1 MSFTVC
7 LNSIDGTQVAGNNNQ
22 VTYNFAFDKTP
33 EHKGGYKVTMAFAG
47 TTVQITNNPFINFG
61 KIYVNANLGAYNS
74 YTPIGLYTGTR
85 NNQVLGVINY
95 EPLITANTQYVNSS
109 TSAPNVGTAT
119 IPNNADTTG
128 FTKTE
133 TTVTPSN
140 GNVFQP
146 IYLYGNAKYSEN
158 PPIYLPTKPT
168 NNQFTVSM
176 TQNNGTLVPIFF
188 LYQFPG
194 GGTQHYSL
202 IIHFE
207 AV

>member
-7 LNSIDGTQVAGNNNQ
+7 LNSIDGTQVAGSNNQ

-47 TTVQITNNPFINFG
+47 TTVQITSNPFTSFG

-95 EPLITANTQYVNSS
+95 EPLITADTQFTNSA
-109 TSAPNVGTAT
+109 TGLPIVGTAT
-119 IPNNADTTG
+119 IPNDAETIG
-128 FTKTE
+128 YTKTE
-133 TTVTPSN
+133 NSVTPSN
-140 GNVFQP
+140 GNRFQP
-146 IYLYGNAKYSEN
+146 IYLYANAKYTEN
-158 PPIYLPTKPT
+158 PPIYLNCKPT

-176 TQNNGTLVPIFF
+176 TQVNGTLYPTFF
-188 LYQFPG
+188 TYQFPG
-194 GGTQHYSL
+194 GGAQHYSL

-207 AV
+207 AI